1 MAMKIGDFNRGQGI
15 YWRDQIWVI
24 MKMEHVKPGKGPAY
38 LQTDLRNPKTGQIVN
53 NRFRP
58 EETVEPVHFDR
69 KKYEY
74 LYSDGGS
81 HVLMD
86 TETYEQLELPK
97 EHIGEQEV
105 YLTPNCPIEV
115 CSVKGEIITIELPNT
130 VELKI
135 EDTPPE
141 VKGATVTNQQKDARC
156 EGGAV
161 IRVPPFIENGEVVRV
176 DTRTGEYLGR
186 A

>member
-1 MAMKIGDFNRGQGI
+1 MAMKISAFSRGQGI

-24 MKMEHVKPGKGPAY
+24 QLMEHVKPGKGPAY
-38 LQTDLRNPKTGQIVN
+38 LQTELKNPKTGQIVN

-74 LYSDGGS
+74 LYSAGET

-86 TETYEQLELPK
+86 TETYEQMELPK
-97 EHIGEQEV
+97 DVIGERGV
-105 YLTPNCPIEV
+105 FLTPNCAIEV
-115 CSVKGEIITIELPNT
+115 CSVAGEIITVELPTT
-130 VELKI
+130 VELTVQ
-135 EDTPPE
+135 DTPPQ
-141 VKGATVTNQQKDARC
+141 VKGATATNQPKEATCQ
-156 EGGAV
+156 GGAV
-161 IRVPPFIENGEVVRV
+161 IRVPAFIEAGEVVKV